1 MYAENMMF
9 VETLVQND
17 SEPEIINF
25 WNYLWDMIDPHAFI
39 NTTDSTNEFL
49 TYPWWS
55 RQPAFPII
63 MMV

>member
-9 VETLVQND
+9 IETLVQ
-17 SEPEIINF
+17 IIQV
-25 WNYLWDMIDPHAFI
+25 LLRQLLHAFI

-55 RQPAFPII
+55 HQPAFPII